1 MVGRQGNRGIKNIFV
16 MSIGFREIFVVLLLL
31 TPLANSDGQVSYNL
45 SDGPADLET
54 GMNLYS
60 KEKYAAAIRVFDRI
74 LADPMTEGT
83 LVSAEAGY
91 WGAISAMK
99 LYHSD
104 AEQRMLKFIATNPES
119 PRTNEAW
126 FDLGDFFYQSKNYR
140 KAVDAFEKVNRLEL
154 EPEKLPVYFFR
165 LGYALMQRGDRPKA
179 MLMFSELK
187 DIDTEYSSPSLYYF
201 SHLAYEDK
209 KYQTAMDGFMKLKD
223 DDTFGGVVPF
233 YIVQILYMQKDYD
246 GILEMAPGLLSR
258 AGRDREI
265 ELYRF
270 IGDAYYNKE
279 EYAKAVE
286 YLEKF
291 SESVRISSREDK
303 YQLAFSYYKTG
314 ETDKAI
320 KLLNEI
326 YNPNDLLS
334 QNAWVVLG
342 ACYLEKDDKY
352 RARLTFGAASK
363 MDFDRRLKEEALFN
377 YAKLTYETSA
387 SPFGEVITAFQEYIN
402 EFPASGRID
411 EAYNYLVSTYLKVR
425 NYQAALNS
433 LDRITRKDDRLEEA
447 YQKVAFFR
455 GMELF
460 RNLQFEQAIDMLD
473 RSLQYARH
481 NREIRARAIYWR
493 GESYYRLGDYD
504 RAIADYQE
512 YMGIPGASA
521 TDEYRMVRYNL
532 GYAWYN
538 TEEYQKAL
546 NMFKSYESDPDK
558 RRPDVLADARNRIAD
573 CYYIATEYRQAITYY
588 DMVIGY
594 GSVDADYAM
603 YQKGFAQG
611 LMNNQPGKVE
621 TLTLLMNQ
629 FSGSY
634 LLADALF
641 ERGRAY
647 VAMNDNRRGETD
659 FLGVINN
666 HPTSPFVPRAHVQLG
681 LLYYNTGDNQKA
693 IAQYKTVIDKFR
705 STAEARSAL
714 TGLRNVYVDMNEID
728 GYFAYVRTLGGG
740 YGDVNL
746 SERDSLLFKSGEN
759 FFMTGNCDRATEVF
773 RNYLNEFPSGFFVT
787 SARFY
792 LAECLF
798 AAGKNSEARD
808 QYLELL
814 RVPNFEFAEQVL
826 GALADISYGE
836 EDYEQALLY
845 YDQLEKTINR
855 PESLVRIYA
864 GQLRSATWS
873 GDANRTI
880 AVADKILKA
889 SGMPEE
895 LVREA
900 AFMGAKAH
908 LSLDRHEDALRY
920 FRMTAG
926 EVVSTEGAESKYRVA
941 ELLFRSGKTDE
952 SERVVNEFIELNT
965 PHQYWMARVFILLA
979 DISIAKDDRLT
990 ARATLQGLLDYY
1002 KVEDDGI
1009 LDEVRAKLDELS
1021 R

>member
-1 MVGRQGNRGIKNIFV
+1 M
-16 MSIGFREIFVVLLLL
+16 LLAPL
-31 TPLANSDGQVSYNL
+31 TGSVGQVAYNVP
-45 SDGPADLET
+45 GGHAELET
-54 GMNLYS
+54 GMDLYN

-74 LADPMTEGT
+74 LADRSQERT

-99 LYHSD
+99 LYHPDS
-104 AEQRMLKFIATNPES
+104 EQRMLDFIAANPES
-119 PRTNEAW
+119 PRVNEAW
-126 FDLGDFFYQSKNYR
+126 LELGDFFHQSKNYR
-140 KAVDAFEKVNRLEL
+140 KAIEAYERVHRLEL
-154 EPEKLPVYFFR
+154 APDKLPAYFFR
-165 LGYALMQRGDRPKA
+165 LGYSLMQRGDSPKA
-179 MLMFSELK
+179 MLMFAELK

-201 SHLAYEDK
+201 SHLAYEGQ
-209 KYQTAMDGFMKLKD
+209 KYQTAMDGFIKLKD
-223 DDTFGGVVPF
+223 DETFGGVVPF

-246 GILEMAPGLLSR
+246 GILEMAPGLISR
-258 AGRDREI
+258 AGRDREV

-279 EYAKAVE
+279 QYAKAVE

-291 SESVRISSREDK
+291 SGTARIASREDK

-314 ETDKAI
+314 ESDKAI

-334 QNAWVVLG
+334 MNAWVLLG
-342 ACYLEKDDKY
+342 ACYLEKGDKH

-402 EFPASGRID
+402 EFPASPRID
-411 EAYNYLVSTYLKVR
+411 EAYNYLVTTYLKVR

-433 LDRITRKDDRLEEA
+433 LERISRKDDRLEEA

-455 GMELF
+455 GLELF
-460 RNLQFEQAIDMLD
+460 RNLQFEQAVDMLET
-473 RSLQYARH
+473 SLKFARH

-493 GESYYRLGDYD
+493 GESYYRMGDFT

-512 YMGIPGASA
+512 YMAIPGAQA
-521 TDEYRMVRYNL
+521 TDEFRMARYNL
-532 GYAWYN
+532 GYAYYN

-546 NMFKSYESDPDK
+546 GMFKAFEADPDK

-573 CYYIATEYRQAITYY
+573 CYYIATDYRQAITYY

-594 GSVDADYAM
+594 GTVDADYAM

-621 TLTLLMNQ
+621 TLTLLMSR
-629 FSGSY
+629 FPVSY
-634 LLADALF
+634 LVANALF
-641 ERGRAY
+641 ERGRAH
-647 VAMNDNRRGETD
+647 VSMNDNRRGEAD

-681 LLYYNTGDNQKA
+681 LLYYNTGENQKA
-693 IAQYKTVIDKFR
+693 IAQYKTVIER
-705 STAEARSAL
+705 YRTTAEARSAL

-728 GYFAYVRTLGGG
+728 GYFTYVRTLGGAIA
-740 YGDVNL
+740 DVNV
-746 SERDSLLFKSGEN
+746 SERDSLIFKSGEN
-759 FFMTGNCDRATEVF
+759 FFMTGNCDRATEAF
-773 RNYLNEFPSGFFVT
+773 RNYLKEFPTGFFVAN
-787 SARFY
+787 ARFY

-798 AAGKNSEARD
+798 AARNYNEARI
-808 QYLELL
+808 QYLELM

-826 GALADISYGE
+826 GALADISFEE
-836 EDYEQALLY
+836 EDFEQALLY

-864 GQLRSATWS
+864 GQLRSAAWS
-873 GDANRTI
+873 GDPVRTI
-880 AVADKILKA
+880 AVADKILNA
-889 SGMPEE
+889 SRMPEE
-895 LVREA
+895 LTREA
-900 AFMGAKAH
+900 AFMAAKAN
-908 LSLDRHEDALRY
+908 LNIDRNQDALRY

-926 EVVSTEGAESKYRVA
+926 EVVSAEGAESKYRVA
-941 ELLFRSGKTDE
+941 DLLFKAGQTAE
-952 SERVVNEFIELNT
+952 SERVVNEFIALNT

-979 DISIAKDDRLT
+979 DISIAKNDRLT

-1002 KVEDDGI
+1002 KADNDGI
-1009 LDEVRAKLDELS
+1009 LDEVRAKLEELS

>member
-1 MVGRQGNRGIKNIFV
+1 MIAPFTNSVSQ
-16 MSIGFREIFVVLLLL
+16 VVF
-31 TPLANSDGQVSYNL
+31 NL
-45 SDGPADLET
+45 PDGPSELET
-54 GMNLYS
+54 GMALFS
-60 KEKYAAAIRVFDRI
+60 KEKYAAALRVFDRI
-74 LADPMTEGT
+74 IADRSSEGT

-91 WGAISAMK
+91 WGAIAAMK
-99 LYHSD
+99 LYHPD
-104 AEQRMLKFIATNPES
+104 AEHRMLEYLTANPES
-119 PRTNEAW
+119 PRKNEAW
-126 FDLGDFFYQSKNYR
+126 LELGDFFYQSKNYR
-140 KAVDAFEKVNRLEL
+140 KAVEAYEKVHRLEL
-154 EPEKLPVYFFR
+154 EPEKLPLYFFR
-165 LGYALMQRGDRPKA
+165 LGYSLMQRSDRPGA
-179 MLMFSELK
+179 MLMFAELK

-201 SHLAYEDK
+201 SHLAYEDH
-209 KYQTAMDGFMKLKD
+209 KYQTAMDGFIKLKD
-223 DDTFGGVVPF
+223 DETFGSVVPF

-246 GILEMAPGLLSR
+246 GILEMAPGLISR

-291 SESVRISSREDK
+291 SGSTRISSREDK

-314 ETDKAI
+314 EADKAI

-334 QNAWVVLG
+334 QNAWVLLG
-342 ACYLEKDDKY
+342 ACYLEKGDKN

-377 YAKLTYETSA
+377 YAKLTYETSP

-411 EAYNYLVSTYLKVR
+411 EVYNYLVSTYLKVR

-433 LDRITRKDDRLEEA
+433 LEKITRKDDRLEEA

-473 RSLQYARH
+473 RSLKYARH
-481 NREIRARAIYWR
+481 NREIRARAVYWR
-493 GESYYRLGDYD
+493 GESYYRLGDYT

-512 YMGIPGASA
+512 YIGIPGSRT
-521 TDEYRMVRYNL
+521 TDEYRMARYNL

-546 NMFKSYESDPDK
+546 GIFKAYESDPDK
-558 RRPDVLADARNRIAD
+558 RRPDVLADTRNRIAD

-621 TLTLLMNQ
+621 TLTLLMTR
-629 FSGSY
+629 FTGSY
-634 LLADALF
+634 LVADALF

-647 VAMNDNRRGETD
+647 IAMNDNRRGEAD

-666 HPTSPFVPRAHVQLG
+666 HQTSPFVPRAHVQLG
-681 LLYYNTGDNQKA
+681 LLYYNTGENQKA
-693 IAQYKTVIDKFR
+693 IAQYKTVIEKYR
-705 STAEARSAL
+705 LTAEARSAL

-728 GYFAYVRTLGGG
+728 GYFAYVKNLGGG
-740 YGDVNL
+740 YGDVNV

-759 FFMTGNCDRATEVF
+759 FFMTGNCDRATEAF
-773 RNYLNEFPSGFFVT
+773 RNYLNEFPSGYFVT
-787 SARFY
+787 NARFY

-798 AAGKNSEARD
+798 AAGKKNEARI
-808 QYLELL
+808 QYLELM

-826 GALADISYGE
+826 GALADISFEE
-836 EDYEQALLY
+836 EDFDQALLY
-845 YDQLEKTINR
+845 YDQLEKTISR

-864 GQLRSATWS
+864 GQLRSATWT
-873 GDANRTI
+873 GDPARTI

-889 SGMPEE
+889 PAMPEE

-908 LSLDRHEDALRY
+908 LSLDRNQEALRY

-926 EVVSTEGAESKYRVA
+926 EVVSAEGAESKYRVA
-941 ELLFRSGKTDE
+941 DLLFKAGQAAE
-952 SERVVNEFIELNT
+952 SEKVVNEFIALNT

-979 DISIAKDDRLT
+979 DISVAKNDRLT

-1002 KVEDDGI
+1002 KADDDGI

>member
-1 MVGRQGNRGIKNIFV
+1 MIEGQLHLGFKNIFV
-16 MSIGFREIFVVLLLL
+16 MNRGFREILIVLLLL
-31 TPLANSDGQVSYNL
+31 MPLTNTAGQVSFNL
-45 SDGPADLET
+45 SDKPSDLET

-74 LADPMTEGT
+74 LADQSAEGT
-83 LVSAEAGY
+83 LVSAEAAY

-99 LYHSD
+99 LYHPD
-104 AEQRMLKFIATNPES
+104 AEQRMLKFIAANPES
-119 PRTNEAW
+119 PRINESW
-126 FDLGDFFYQSKNYR
+126 FDLGDFFFISKNYR
-140 KAVDAFEKVNRLEL
+140 KAVDAYEKVYRLEL
-154 EPEKLPVYFFR
+154 DPGKLPVYFFR
-165 LGYALMQRGDRPKA
+165 LGYSLMQRGDRPKA

-187 DIDTEYSSPSLYYF
+187 DIDTEFSSPSLYYF
-201 SHLAYEDK
+201 SHLAYDDQ
-209 KYQTAMDGFMKLKD
+209 KYQTAMDGFMKLRE
-223 DDTFGGVVPF
+223 DDTFGSVVPF

-246 GILEMAPGLLSR
+246 AILEMAPGLLSR

-270 IGDAYYNKE
+270 IGDACYNKE
-279 EYAKAVE
+279 DYAGAVE

-291 SESVRISSREDK
+291 SEAARISSREDK
-303 YQLAFSYYKTG
+303 YQLAYSYYKTG
-314 ETDKAI
+314 EPDKAI

-326 YNPNDLLS
+326 YGPNDLLS
-334 QNAWVVLG
+334 QNAWIVLG

-402 EFPASGRID
+402 EFPASARID
-411 EAYNYLVSTYLKVR
+411 EAYNYLVSTYIKVR

-433 LDRITRKDDRLEEA
+433 LDKISRKDDRLEEA

-455 GMELF
+455 GLELF
-460 RNLQFEQAIDMLD
+460 RNLQFEAAIDVLD
-473 RSLQYARH
+473 RSLKYAKH
-481 NREIRARAIYWR
+481 NREIRARSIYWR

-504 RAIADYQE
+504 RAVADYQE

-521 TDEYRMVRYNL
+521 TDEYKMARYNL

-546 NMFKSYESDPDK
+546 NMFKMYESDPDK
-558 RRPDVLADARNRIAD
+558 RKPDVLADTRNRIAD
-573 CYYIATEYRQAITYY
+573 CYYIATEYSRAITYY

-594 GSVDADYAM
+594 GKVDADYAM

-611 LMNNQPGKVE
+611 LINNQPGKVE
-621 TLTLLMNQ
+621 TLSLLMNQ

-647 VAMNDNRRGETD
+647 VAMNDNRRGEAD

-666 HPTSPFVPRAHVQLG
+666 HPTSAFVPRAHVQLG
-681 LLYYNTGDNQKA
+681 LLYYNTGENQKA
-693 IAQYKTVIDKFR
+693 IAQYKTVIEKFR

-714 TGLRNVYVDMNEID
+714 TGLRNVFVDINDID
-728 GYFAYVRTLGGG
+728 GYFTYIKSLGGG
-740 YGDVNL
+740 YADVNL

-759 FFMTGNCDRATEVF
+759 FFMTGNCERATEVF
-773 RNYLNEFPSGFFVT
+773 RNYLKEFPTGFFVT
-787 SARFY
+787 NARFY

-798 AAGKNSEARD
+798 SAGSNNEARE

-814 RVPNFEFAEQVL
+814 KVPNFEFAEQVL
-826 GALADISYGE
+826 GALADISFGE
-836 EDYEQALLY
+836 EDFEQALLY
-845 YDQLEKTINR
+845 YDQLEKTISR

-864 GQLRSATWS
+864 GQLRSSAWS
-873 GDANRTI
+873 GDAVRTI

-889 SGMPEE
+889 PDMPEE

-900 AFMGAKAH
+900 AFLGAKAH
-908 LSLDRHEDALRY
+908 LSLDRNQEALKY

-926 EVVSTEGAESKYRVA
+926 EVVSAEGAESKYRVA
-941 ELLFRSGKTDE
+941 DLLFKTGQTEE
-952 SERVVNEFIELNT
+952 SEKIVNEFIELNT

-979 DISIAKDDRLT
+979 EISIAKDDKLT

-1002 KVEDDGI
+1002 KIDDDGI
-1009 LDEVRAKLDELS
+1009 LDEVRARLDELS